1 MGAMAPKPKEGKT
14 PPAPL
19 MFGVDEGAEIGIDDP
34 GWVSMNLPVGTVL
47 EVAVHG
53 SSLGLG
59 LQDEQWFAMSVDHV
73 TGDHLAGRQVVGRYM
88 GSDGDAYVDEIMAL
102 LEEGA
107 VHLCLGDPCLVEA
120 QVIHVNRVRLW
131 APQTFRA
138 GYLTV
143 PGKALLK
150 DLVAQQKKST
160 REAPPRKSALRPTG
174 DGRKRPPKEGK
185 GGKPPVI
192 SVPSDEEAPHLAGDQ
207 DPPSGTPVKD
217 LRATLG
223 KMKERILSRGAG
235 EARARHERDA
245 NTGPGPDV
253 SRSAV
258 PRSGLVAG
266 TSLNPA
272 VQTPLALTR
281 TAASSDTGTGAL
293 IKKLAG
299 KSDAA
304 SALLA
309 QAVQTSAHEARVRKE
324 KRKDREK
331 GDMLTQ
337 LVDLLKG
344 KKKKKRRK
352 HKGNRAHQEREGD
365 WIKPDPDP
373 SSSGSGGSSSSSS
386 GGRGRKRP
394 LSDSDSELSF
404 EPPLRKRA
412 MKEPGSVMQMLV
424 KHAQLQLDRGSLL
437 ESEGAEPSVIS
448 GVKISTYFALLIR
461 PYHAAGSPLLRE
473 LYALASAIDLLR
485 MGKLPETADALASRF
500 VAVHTALA
508 EGSWSTASQLEL
520 YPLEPVQSANTATML
535 EAQKHRRLVLKS
547 QGLPVSGRWWG
558 NYTGKGKAGGGA
570 ERTQKGELKGRGK
583 GKGKGGNKT
592 QNWNANK
599 GQPNPWAENKE
610 EPPKK

>member
-1 MGAMAPKPKEGKT
+1 MAPKPKEGKT
-14 PPAPL
+14 PTAPFV
-19 MFGVDEGAEIGIDDP
+19 FGVQEGAEIGTDDP
-34 GWVSMNLPVGTVL
+34 GWVSMQLPQGAVL

-53 SSLGLG
+53 SSLGVG
-59 LQDEQWFAMSVDHV
+59 LHDEQWFAMSIDHV
-73 TGDHLAGRQVVGRYM
+73 AGDHLSGWQVVGRYM
-88 GSDGDAYVDEIMAL
+88 GSDGEAFVGEIMTM

-107 VHLCLGDPCLVEA
+107 VHLCPGDPCLEEA
-120 QVIHVNRVRLW
+120 HVIHVTRVRLW
-131 APQTFRA
+131 APQTFQA

-143 PGKALLK
+143 PGKAVLK
-150 DLVAQQKKST
+150 ELVALQKKAAK
-160 REAPPRKSALRPTG
+160 EPAPRRSALRPAG
-174 DGRKRPPKEGK
+174 DAKKRSQKEGK

-192 SVPSDEEAPHLAGDQ
+192 AVPSDEEDTPPAGDHV
-207 DPPSGTPVKD
+207 PRAGAPVKD

-223 KMKERILSRGAG
+223 RLKERILNRGAG
-235 EARARHERDA
+235 ESRARHGEDA
-245 NTGPGPDV
+245 NSGPTPDV
-253 SRSAV
+253 SRSAA

-281 TAASSDTGTGAL
+281 RGASSDTGTGAL
-293 IKKLAG
+293 MKRLAG

-331 GDMLTQ
+331 GDVLSQ

-344 KKKKKRRK
+344 KKKNKKRHKRK
-352 HKGNRAHQEREGD
+352 DSRPLQDQGNE
-365 WIKPDPDP
+365 WIKPDPDA
-373 SSSGSGGSSSSSS
+373 SSSGSDGSGSSSS
-386 GGRGRKRP
+386 GGRRRRRP

-412 MKEPGSVMQMLV
+412 LKEPGSVMQMLV
-424 KHAQLQLDRGSLL
+424 KHAQLQLDRGSLI
-437 ESEGAEPSVIS
+437 ESEGAEPSVVS

-558 NYTGKGKAGGGA
+558 NFSGKGKAGSGG
-570 ERTQKGELKGRGK
+570 ERTQKGEPKGRGK
-583 GKGKGGNKT
+583 GKGKGGNKA
-592 QNWNANK
+592 QNWSANK
-599 GQPNPWAENKE
+599 GQQNPWAENKE